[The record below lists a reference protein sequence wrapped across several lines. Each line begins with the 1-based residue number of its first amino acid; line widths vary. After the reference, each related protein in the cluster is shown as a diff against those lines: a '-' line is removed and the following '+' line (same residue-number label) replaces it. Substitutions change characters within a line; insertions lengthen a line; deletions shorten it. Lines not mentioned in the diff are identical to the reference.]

1 MNHGRAKASKR
12 QGKRG
17 AGDRPSRAE
26 WLAVKLDVPADV
38 TGGGLRVDLRGRNSL
53 TVHGCRRILDFSA
66 CEVKL
71 ELEDA
76 ILTVCG
82 CRLICTAYL
91 ADAVGV
97 DGYVCSLSF
106 TDKEGDA

>member
-1 MNHGRAKASKR
+1 MNHGKTKAPKR
-12 QGKRG
+12 PGGRG
-17 AGDRPSRAE
+17 VGARPSRAE
-26 WLAVKLDVPADV
+26 WLAVKLDIPADV

-53 TVHGCRRILDFSA
+53 TVHGCRRILDFSP
-66 CEVKL
+66 CEIKL

-91 ADAVGV
+91 SDAVGV
-97 DGYVCSLSF
+97 DGYVCSLTF
-106 TDKEGDA
+106 ADKEGQS

>member
-1 MNHGRAKASKR
+1 MNHGRTKASKR
-12 QGKRG
+12 QGQRR
-17 AGDRPSRAE
+17 AGERPSKAE
-26 WLAVKLDVPADV
+26 WLAVKLDIPGDV

-53 TVHGCRRILDFSA
+53 TVHGCRKILDFSA
-66 CEVKL
+66 CEIKL

-82 CRLICTAYL
+82 CRLICTSYL

-106 TDKEGDA
+106 TDKEGHA